1 MSPNV
6 LFIHVNSLA
15 PVESPDT
22 IPISEATILAH
33 LRNHGFSGQILGDFL
48 NAPLKPHLLGKAI
61 QTCQPLALGF
71 TAYQEN
77 IEQIRLWARFA
88 KKMSPQIKII
98 LGGPQVTFMPA
109 KALEHM
115 PEVDFLCRGEGEEV
129 MLGLA
134 RALSQGTNPARVPG
148 LCFLQ
153 ESEVVETGPAHGA
166 KDLDTYAS
174 PYLTDSVDLARK
186 ERVVMLTSRGCSYD
200 CAFCYT
206 PRACRKKV
214 RFYSIERIV
223 DEMQYV
229 KSKGI
234 RAFWFADPNFS
245 FSRNRLQTL
254 LEAIIRKVPG
264 ITFWCQTRYDLVNH
278 ELLSLLKRAGADNL
292 AYGLESANPG
302 VLERINKGLDLK
314 RLSEVVRLTQEAGI
328 QVELF
333 SMFALPGETF
343 DQALNT
349 LAFVRENRVAIDGNS
364 ISQQAHLFF
373 GTPMHDDPEAFGLRP
388 FPWTRPAYLSVC
400 RDYETDTMST
410 EEIKRIS
417 LIWRLNRND
426 FAEDVQGG
434 RNLFHR
440 ASFVTQNGNALAQRP
455 EATCLLARIYLGLEE
470 YGAALDCMERLKKAL
485 PRNGAT
491 EELING
497 PFLCF
502 KVTDER
508 SRPGFKVIYDCHG
521 SIGGKPVPAA
531 CARFQEAILGEGA
544 LLPAFERELSE
555 MDQGEDREFD
565 MTFPEDYG
573 QPELAGKAVT
583 FRVYLHHLMQPIR
596 VKRYEDLDAAVLAN
610 EYALADTEGLQQYNI
625 HLYYKVMSGAVRQ
638 GWKPPMTDCLMLM
651 NLFLTLGFVDRAEAL
666 IEDLPQN
673 PVALSHGAHIFRVN
687 GQPEKTLELLDR
699 AGTDGP
705 RGPLIRAQALFDLKR
720 LEEAEALVR
729 EMKNVNDIELAGL
742 QVELASRLCLPMEM
756 LLERKAGLLD
766 AKMQALLQTRR

>member
-1 MSPNV
+1 MSPNF
-6 LFIHVNSLA
+6 LFIHVNLLA
-15 PVESPDT
+15 PIESPDT

-33 LRNHGFSGQILGDFL
+33 LKHHGFSGQILGDFL
-48 NAPLKPHLLGKAI
+48 NASLTPHLLGQAI
-61 QTCQPLALGF
+61 HTNGPLAVGF

-88 KKMSPQIKII
+88 KKMAPQVKII

-134 RALSQGTNPARVPG
+134 RALSQGTDPALVPG
-148 LCFLQ
+148 LSFLR
-153 ESEVVETGPAHGA
+153 EAEVVETGPAHGA

-174 PYLTDSVDLARK
+174 PYLTDHIDLAHK
-186 ERVVMLTSRGCSYD
+186 ERVVMLTSRGCSYN

-206 PRACRKKV
+206 PKACGKKV
-214 RFYSIERIV
+214 RFYSIERII

-229 KSKGI
+229 KSIGV

-245 FSRNRLQTL
+245 FSRKRLEAL
-254 LEAIIRKVPG
+254 LEAIITKVPG
-264 ITFWCQTRYDLVNH
+264 ITFWCQTRYDLVDR

-292 AYGLESANPG
+292 AYGLESANPR
-302 VLERINKGLDLK
+302 VLERINKGIDLE

-333 SMFALPGETF
+333 SMFGLPGETF

-349 LAFVRENRVAIDGNS
+349 LAFVKEKGVAIDGNS

-373 GTPMHDDPEAFGLRP
+373 GTPMNDSPEAFGLRP

-400 RDYETDTMST
+400 RDYETDTMSAD
-410 EEIKRIS
+410 EIKQIS
-417 LIWRLNRND
+417 LIWRLNRSD
-426 FAEDVQGG
+426 FAEDVQSG

-440 ASFVTQNGNALAQRP
+440 ASFVTQNQKALAQRP
-455 EATCLLARIYLGLEE
+455 EAACLLARIYLGLEE
-470 YGAALDCMERLKKAL
+470 YRAALDCMERLKKAF
-485 PRNGAT
+485 PQDRAT
-491 EELING
+491 EELLQG

-502 KVTDER
+502 KVTHER
-508 SRPGFKVIYDCHG
+508 SRPGCKVIYDCHG
-521 SIGGKPVPAA
+521 SIGDKPVPET

-544 LLPAFERELSE
+544 LLLAFERELAG
-555 MDQGEDREFD
+555 MGQGEEREFD
-565 MTFPEDYG
+565 ITFPEGYG
-573 QPELAGKAVT
+573 QPQLAGEAVT
-583 FRVYLHHLMQPIR
+583 FRVYLHHVLEAIT
-596 VKRYEDLDAAVLAN
+596 VERYEDLDGRVSAN
-610 EYALADTEGLQQYNI
+610 EYALADSEGLQQYNI
-625 HLYYKVMSGAVRQ
+625 NLYYKVLGGAVRR
-638 GWKPPMTDCLMLM
+638 GWKPPMTDCLMLI
-651 NLFLTLGFVDRAEAL
+651 NLSLTLGFVDRAVAL

-673 PVALSHGAHIFRVN
+673 PVALSHGAHIFGVN

-705 RGPLIRAQALFDLKR
+705 RGPLIRAQALFDLDR

-729 EMKNVNDIELAGL
+729 DMKNLNDIQLAGL
-742 QVELASRLCLPMEM
+742 QVELASRLCLPMET
-756 LLERKAGLLD
+756 LLERKKRLLD
-766 AKMQALLQTRR
+766 TKMQALLQTR